1 LSARVKLGIIW
12 GAIAA
17 FIIVGIN
24 VIRHLFDSRRQFSGG
39 TNGFRSGGM
48 MSSQGGMMG
57 NQGGM
62 MNRQGGFGRHAFMD
76 GHHHGGDFHIFG
88 VLLFLII
95 AAAIVILVMRWLRR
109 KTKSSSM
116 QQLIDTPFVS
126 SHTTVSSM
134 NGNILDQWEKSL
146 KDQKENEKNGNF

>member
-1 LSARVKLGIIW
+1 LNARVKLGIFW

-17 FIIVGIN
+17 FIIVGISI
-24 VIRHLFDSRRQFSGG
+24 VRHLFEPNRQFSDGA
-39 TNGFRSGGM
+39 NGFRSGGM
-48 MSSQGGMMG
+48 MGR
-57 NQGGM
+57 GGM
-62 MNRQGGFGRHAFMD
+62 MNRQGSFGRHEFMY
-76 GHHHGGDFHIFG
+76 GHHHGGEFHIFG

-109 KTKSSSM
+109 KAKSSSM

-126 SHTTVSSM
+126 SHTPVSTM

-146 KDQKENEKNGNF
+146 MNKKENEKDGNF